1 MIDGSK
7 ALRKGIDEVFG
18 ANQPVQRCRNH
29 KVRNV
34 VGYLPEDLQPQVRS
48 VIKAA
53 YKLGDKEG
61 RAKIEKQARWLEKE
75 YPSAAAS
82 LLEGLD
88 ETFTINRLGL
98 TPSLMRCLGT
108 TNLIDSSHSGMRGKT
123 RRVTRWRDGQM
134 VSRWAAAA
142 LLATEKNYR
151 KIQGYH
157 DLWILKGAL
166 GRTVAVQ
173 EKAA

>member
-1 MIDGSK
+1 M
-7 ALRKGIDEVFG
+7 
-18 ANQPVQRCRNH
+18 QRCRNH
-29 KVRNV
+29 KVHNV
-34 VGYLPEDLQPQVRS
+34 IGYLPEDLQPQVRS

-61 RAKIEKQARWLEKE
+61 RTKIEKQARWLEKE

-88 ETFTINRLGL
+88 EMFTINRLGL

-108 TNLIDSSHSGMRGKT
+108 TNLIDSSHYGIRLKT
-123 RRVTRWRDGQM
+123 GRVTRWRNGQM
-134 VSRWAAAA
+134 ALRWAAIA

-151 KIQGYH
+151 KIQGYQ
-157 DLWILKGAL
+157 DLWIM
-166 GRTVAVQ
+166 
-173 EKAA
+173 KAALAGC